1 MFGDEDREKVAG
13 CILQTMKPP
22 DYCRRCGKEIP
33 ATEEISSIRDLLKRC
48 GILLME
54 GDAETAREALES
66 LEYVCLARLYGEE
79 CTVVS
84 RDSQSEDNDL
94 TTDLDK
100 LFEELALRAGGEA
113 EGQASPRRSQDK
125 RGSPI
130 GSVKKPEMGLVRLQ
144 FLNYQKHRVFEVPE
158 SHNTADQIPPWG
170 LDSWVVLEFLNYLDP
185 YSEDQRTKNRLQCVY
200 DAISERW
207 WRCPV
212 PADSPLRE
220 MDAASVEKLMFAIRE
235 KGNEIFYYQP
245 PPAGPCCLLRSDASD
260 KVHRRF
266 LKHVNLNLSDKTR
279 RQAIGYLVAP
289 MPAPRLLEE
298 GPFIKIVKMVLRW
311 WHPET
316 APAHNPLTDD
326 VIRKAIRLIALQNLT
341 KINQIPAIAIREY
354 SSKNLSSF
362 AIKPDEVARFLDK
375 HPDMQLT
382 SYDKEIRSLL
392 DGFEPEALAV
402 LWIQADS
409 HIRNQM
415 TDAFEK
421 SDLRCAHC
429 NQRLPNSAERRWIHT
444 TREWLGQCGLYE
456 LYSRE
461 KPFCLCPEKPLER
474 SDNERAQ
481 WRRKRAKLVAAVVMK
496 YPKLDR
502 DPEHAREARFLLKII
517 TDLMNGKR
525 LRDES
530 LGRALRHFIKFGNK
544 WLYYE
549 KLEVRGYGE
558 CCLSDMIDT
567 PLFSNM
573 LNLPSDKQ
581 HRTALDELRR
591 MLHLLGQI
599 CDPYPAKVLFDSR
612 YPTPRKEYD
621 PDEEVWRR
629 MADED
634 FSGDPWAADL
644 DDIDYDYI
652 DSLSALDALD
662 DSSDDDDYF
671 QLQVVLMECGAGP
684 GLMSYDELKARVREH
699 LKARLKAIGE
709 RIAFLLLSSS

>member
-1 MFGDEDREKVAG
+1 
-13 CILQTMKPP
+13 
-22 DYCRRCGKEIP
+22 
-33 ATEEISSIRDLLKRC
+33 
-48 GILLME
+48 
-54 GDAETAREALES
+54 
-66 LEYVCLARLYGEE
+66 
-79 CTVVS
+79 
-84 RDSQSEDNDL
+84 
-94 TTDLDK
+94 
-100 LFEELALRAGGEA
+100 
-113 EGQASPRRSQDK
+113 
-125 RGSPI
+125 
-130 GSVKKPEMGLVRLQ
+130 
-144 FLNYQKHRVFEVPE
+144 
-158 SHNTADQIPPWG
+158 
-170 LDSWVVLEFLNYLDP
+170 
-185 YSEDQRTKNRLQCVY
+185 
-200 DAISERW
+200 
-207 WRCPV
+207 
-212 PADSPLRE
+212 
-220 MDAASVEKLMFAIRE
+220 
-235 KGNEIFYYQP
+235 
-245 PPAGPCCLLRSDASD
+245 
-260 KVHRRF
+260 
-266 LKHVNLNLSDKTR
+266 
-279 RQAIGYLVAP
+279 
-289 MPAPRLLEE
+289 
-298 GPFIKIVKMVLRW
+298 
-311 WHPET
+311 
-316 APAHNPLTDD
+316 
-326 VIRKAIRLIALQNLT
+326 
-341 KINQIPAIAIREY
+341 
-354 SSKNLSSF
+354 
-362 AIKPDEVARFLDK
+362 
-375 HPDMQLT
+375 
-382 SYDKEIRSLL
+382 
-392 DGFEPEALAV
+392 
-402 LWIQADS
+402 
-409 HIRNQM
+409 
-415 TDAFEK
+415 
-421 SDLRCAHC
+421 
-429 NQRLPNSAERRWIHT
+429 
-444 TREWLGQCGLYE
+444 
-456 LYSRE
+456 
-461 KPFCLCPEKPLER
+461 
-474 SDNERAQ
+474 
-481 WRRKRAKLVAAVVMK
+481 MK